1 MGELDLM
8 SEVLTNTVHVCE
20 TTITP
25 CWLNAIWLLKFG
37 KSYEPVVLNKY
48 ERQTKCHNRL
58 IFHMLPLFSYI
69 IGAYRAHHW

>member
-8 SEVLTNTVHVCE
+8 SEVLTNTVHVCD

-37 KSYEPVVLNKY
+37 KSYETSCLK
-48 ERQTKCHNRL
+48 Q
-58 IFHMLPLFSYI
+58 I
-69 IGAYRAHHW
+69 